1 MLPLYLFARSHA
13 RHWLCSADW
22 LAQFT
27 PMSRFTFAARLLA
40 PQCVRV
46 HIHSYLVLL
55 VYAQEGD
62 SAVTAAM
69 RKANSTASA
78 LSFDAAS
85 IAPVASRVSV
95 TSAGD
100 FCGFINNIAYNAEG
114 PGCDVI
120 VASGVIPLV
129 FALIARH
136 ITVKDVVYAGCW
148 ALYRLA
154 EYGSADVR
162 KVLID
167 VTDCETI
174 LKAAQA
180 SGFDKTWDGSSRA
193 AKVLKKLG
201 L

>member
-1 MLPLYLFARSHA
+1 MPH
-13 RHWLCSADW
+13 
-22 LAQFT
+22 FT
-27 PMSRFTFAARLLA
+27 LAARLLA

-46 HIHSYLVLL
+46 HIHSYLFLL

-62 SAVTAAM
+62 AAVKAA
-69 RKANSTASA
+69 REKAGSEAGA

-85 IAPVASRVSV
+85 IAPIASRVSV

-100 FCGFINNIAYNAEG
+100 FCGLIDRIAYYAEG
-114 PGCDVI
+114 PGCDAI
-120 VASGVIPLV
+120 AASGVIPLV

-136 ITVKDVVYAGCW
+136 ITVKDVVSNGCW
-148 ALYRLA
+148 ALYYLA
-154 EYGSADVR
+154 KKGSADVR

-180 SGFDKTWDGSSRA
+180 SGHASIA
-193 AKVLKKLG
+193 AGVLKKLG